1 MAAPTVRTRQLAA
14 ELRQIRD
21 GLGLRIEDVVA
32 RTGAALNGSK
42 ISRIETGRVGVKI
55 ADLETLLKVYEIPED
70 SPVHQR
76 LMRLARSRKQRG
88 WWQPYSDQISTAY
101 VDLITQE
108 AEATSQRTYQDRLIP
123 GLCQTAAYARAT
135 IKAINMTDPA
145 EKVDTLVEVRMARQ
159 SALTRPEP
167 LELWAIIHE
176 AALRLR
182 MADPT
187 IMRDQLQR
195 LLDLTELPQVSIQV
209 LPLDATPHPGLS
221 GAFTML
227 GFEQTKDLDVVL
239 VENLKTALYVE
250 NPAEVSV
257 YGTAFERLRAAAR
270 PVDESADLIASLK
283 EQLR

>member
-42 ISRIETGRVGVKI
+42 ISRVETGRVGVKI

-101 VDLITQE
+101 VDLLTQE

-135 IKAINMTDPA
+135 LKAASMTATPEQIN
-145 EKVDTLVEVRMARQ
+145 TLVEVRIARQ

-182 MADPT
+182 TADPT

-227 GFEQTKDLDVVL
+227 GFERTKDLDVVL
-239 VENLKTALYVE
+239 LENLRTTVYVE
-250 NPAEVSV
+250 DPAEVTV
-257 YGTAFERLRAAAR
+257 YGSAFERLRAAAL
-270 PVDESADLIASLK
+270 PMDESADLIASLK

>member
-42 ISRIETGRVGVKI
+42 ISRVETGRVGVKI

-108 AEATSQRTYQDRLIP
+108 AEATSQRTYEDKLIP

-135 IKAINMTDPA
+135 LKATTMTAPP
-145 EKVDTLVEVRMARQ
+145 EKIDTLVEVRMARQ

-182 MADPT
+182 TADPT

-227 GFEQTKDLDVVL
+227 GFERTKDLDVVL
-239 VENLKTALYVE
+239 LENLRTTVYVE
-250 NPAEVSV
+250 DPAEVTV
-257 YGTAFERLRAAAR
+257 YGSAFERLRAAAR